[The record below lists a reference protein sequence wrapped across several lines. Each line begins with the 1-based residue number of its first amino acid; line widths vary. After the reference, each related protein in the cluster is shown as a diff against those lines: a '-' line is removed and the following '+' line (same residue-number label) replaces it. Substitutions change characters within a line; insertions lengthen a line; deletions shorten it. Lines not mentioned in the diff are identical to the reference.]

1 VSRGRLEAFTDAVLA
16 VVITIMVLNLRPPAG
31 ESLTDLRPLLPK
43 LAVYLLS
50 FVFVAVYWNNHHHMF
65 QVVSRISGGVLWANA
80 HLLFWLSLTPVAAA
94 WLGPHLGD
102 TAPTAVYGAVL
113 LGSAIAYTILT
124 RSLLAVQPADSPL
137 ARAIG
142 RDTKGV
148 LSIVAYVVAIAVS
161 PVAAWFSLG
170 IYFAVTAAWLVPD
183 RRMERVLRPKQA
195 HPTR

>member
-1 VSRGRLEAFTDAVLA
+1 VSRGRLEAFSDAVLA

-31 ESLTDLRPLLPK
+31 DSLTDLRPLLPK

-50 FVFVAVYWNNHHHMF
+50 FVFVAIYWNNHHHMF

-80 HLLFWLSLTPVAAA
+80 HLLFWLSLTPAAAA

-102 TAPTAVYGAVL
+102 TAPTAVYGVVL
-113 LGSAIAYTILT
+113 LGSAVAYTILT

-142 RDTKGV
+142 RDTKGI
-148 LSIVAYVVAIAVS
+148 LSIVAYAVAIAVS

-170 IYFAVTAAWLVPD
+170 IYFAVAAAWLVPD
-183 RRMERVLRPKQA
+183 RRMERVLQPRQA

>member
-1 VSRGRLEAFTDAVLA
+1 VSRGRLEAFSDAVLA

-31 ESLTDLRPLLPK
+31 DSLTDLRPLLPK

-50 FVFVAVYWNNHHHMF
+50 FVFVAIYWNNHHHMF

-80 HLLFWLSLTPVAAA
+80 HLLFWLSLTPAAAA

-102 TAPTAVYGAVL
+102 TAPTAVYGVVL

-142 RDTKGV
+142 RDTKGK
-148 LSIVAYVVAIAVS
+148 LSIVAYAVAIAVS
-161 PVAAWFSLG
+161 PVAAWFSLSV
-170 IYFAVTAAWLVPD
+170 YFAVAGAWLVPD
-183 RRMERVLRPKQA
+183 RRMERVLQPRQT

>member
-1 VSRGRLEAFTDAVLA
+1 
-16 VVITIMVLNLRPPAG
+16 MVLNLRPPAG
-31 ESLTDLRPLLPK
+31 DSLTDLRPLLPK

-50 FVFVAVYWNNHHHMF
+50 FVFVAIYWNNHHHMF
-65 QVVSRISGGVLWANA
+65 QVVSRVSGGVLWANA

-102 TAPTAVYGAVL
+102 TAPTAVYGVVL

-148 LSIVAYVVAIAVS
+148 LSIVAYAVAIAIS
-161 PVAAWFSLG
+161 PVAAWLSLS
-170 IYFAVTAAWLVPD
+170 IYFAVAAVWLVPD
-183 RRMERVLRPKQA
+183 RRMERVLRPRQT
-195 HPTR
+195 HPDSLIRWPA